1 LLSEGFNQD
10 ISYNLDEI
18 IDVKPSVLPNSKWHN
33 LVHQIWMKVL
43 RNDYAHYKYVYH
55 KAISQLKDV
64 DFALAIG
71 GDNYCYDGMLP
82 RFSAMN
88 QLFINKRIPIGL
100 CGCSIDDLRFNK
112 ALITDLKRYKFIT
125 ARESLT
131 YKMLKNCGF
140 NNVSLFP
147 DTAFKLETVVSSP
160 LPKDKNYVGINVSS
174 MICQREQ
181 SNGIVMANYAAL
193 LEYILHET
201 DFDILLIPHVVNDFV
216 PLKQLYDRYSD
227 CERLHLVDDNN
238 AMVLKGY
245 ISQCRFMVAAR
256 THASIAAYSTSVP
269 TLVVGYSIKSIG
281 IAKDLFGTS
290 GNYVLSI
297 ETMRST
303 TDLTDSFKWMLKN
316 EDKILQIYDN
326 NLSNYISRLNGL
338 SINTLVNG

>member
-1 LLSEGFNQD
+1 
-10 ISYNLDEI
+10 
-18 IDVKPSVLPNSKWHN
+18 
-33 LVHQIWMKVL
+33 
-43 RNDYAHYKYVYH
+43 
-55 KAISQLKDV
+55 
-64 DFALAIG
+64 
-71 GDNYCYDGMLP
+71 
-82 RFSAMN
+82 
-88 QLFINKRIPIGL
+88 
-100 CGCSIDDLRFNK
+100 
-112 ALITDLKRYKFIT
+112 
-125 ARESLT
+125 
-131 YKMLKNCGF
+131 MLKNCGF

-147 DTAFKLETVVSSP
+147 DTAFKLETIVSSP
-160 LPKDKNYVGINVSS
+160 LPKGKNYVGINVSS
-174 MICQREQ
+174 MICRREQ

-201 DFDILLIPHVVNDFV
+201 DFDILLMPHVLYDLK

-227 CERLHLVDDNN
+227 CDRLHLVDDNK

-245 ISQCRFMVAAR
+245 ICQCRFMVAAR

-290 GNYVLSI
+290 GNYVLPI